1 MCLFDP
7 NRNYFPVTQI
17 RIFKMKKYAKNKYYF
32 SDYSTWFT
40 SVNQLQLKVKNFNS
54 NCLFKFQIKYF
65 ILNIYFQAQE

>member
-1 MCLFDP
+1 
-7 NRNYFPVTQI
+7 
-17 RIFKMKKYAKNKYYF
+17 MKKYAKNKYYF